1 MCVVCSIERSI
12 VKLRLLFLLLAVVL
26 CVFDGGKKKKKVV
39 AILGVLDSVL
49 FSFDLSRVT

>member
-1 MCVVCSIERSI
+1 MCSIERSI

-26 CVFDGGKKKKKVV
+26 CVFEGGEEEEEGCCN
-39 AILGVLDSVL
+39 ILVFWTVF